1 MRDDC
6 HVCGAKLARLAPSRH
21 LRTVTCTSYPCAYI
35 RVRYPIPL
43 FIPQHHIPHPFHPV
57 LAPVKRTPVN
67 PVISRKLPPPSSL
80 SLSLH
85 SFPSP
90 LPPFPFFYSC
100 LLHATTRVHDRPTTT
115 TTRTRTTM
123 RIPRVCTRSYPDIW
137 PSHFQVFPPWQ
148 EREVV
153 PLILNCNVRFTSSGT
168 VSFYNLNLFFFSKNR
183 EGARTKSW
191 IRTPYPF
198 LNRDPKCVCGGN
210 CKIRRERDSRL
221 PISKHACTC
230 TCTPSMRRGGADLPR
245 SKLEGSAA

>member
-1 MRDDC
+1 M
-6 HVCGAKLARLAPSRH
+6 ARLAPSRH

-191 IRTPYPF
+191 IRTLPLALPF
-198 LNRDPKCVCGGN
+198 
-210 CKIRRERDSRL
+210 SQ
-221 PISKHACTC
+221 S
-230 TCTPSMRRGGADLPR
+230 R
-245 SKLEGSAA
+245 SKMRVRGKLQDSKGTRFSSTDLETCVHVYVHTVNEAGGGRIYRDLNWKAPLRDLSP